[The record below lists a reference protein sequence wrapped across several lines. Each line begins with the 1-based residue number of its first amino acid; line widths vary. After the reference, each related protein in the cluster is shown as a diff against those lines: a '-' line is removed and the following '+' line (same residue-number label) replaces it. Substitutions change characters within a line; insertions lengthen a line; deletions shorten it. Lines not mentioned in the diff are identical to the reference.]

1 MQIRTM
7 LLLLVLVLITGF
19 AMLNWSAFNAPA
31 TLSLGVTEVQA
42 PLGLVMLGVVAIL
55 AAIFLTFIVYFQTGM
70 LLDLRRNAR
79 DLQASRELAEK
90 AEASR
95 LADLH
100 SLIDRAAQQQ
110 AREAREA
117 EARLLARLGE
127 IERDSRAAL
136 EQTGNTLAAYIGEL
150 EDRLERT
157 RQPDGKPA

>member
-1 MQIRTM
+1 M
-7 LLLLVLVLITGF
+7 LLLFVLVLITGF
-19 AMLNWSAFNAPA
+19 AMLNWTAFTTPA
-31 TLSLGVTEVQA
+31 TLSLGLTEVQA

-95 LADLH
+95 LAELRT
-100 SLIDRAAQQQ
+100 LVETVAQQQ
-110 AREAREA
+110 VRGAQEAHA
-117 EARLLARLGE
+117 SLLARLGE

-136 EQTGNTLAAYIGEL
+136 EQTGNTLVAYIGEL
-150 EDRLERT
+150 EDRLER
-157 RQPDGKPA
+157 GALAGSKIA